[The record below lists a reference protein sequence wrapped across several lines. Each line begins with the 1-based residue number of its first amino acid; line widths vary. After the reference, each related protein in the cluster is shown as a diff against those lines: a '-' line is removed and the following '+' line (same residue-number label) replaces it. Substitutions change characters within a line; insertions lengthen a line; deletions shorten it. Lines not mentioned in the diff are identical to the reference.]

1 MTQFRFPLSTK
12 IGILILLL
20 ACCLVL
26 IFGHAPDLP
35 LSNTE
40 RKLVAEKLTIDISE
54 DDALHRLG
62 SFTEEVIIKKG
73 DTFPTLL
80 RRLQINDPLLIKFLS
95 AKAIHKKLRLKAG
108 NSVRAYINA
117 QGKINK
123 LLMLARNGKAM
134 EVIPNESGFEIK
146 PIELESRLLFGSGTI
161 QSSLYRALDKNG
173 IADELAS
180 EMADILASE
189 IDFNRDIR
197 NGARFSIVYSANFSD
212 NTYISSGKIHALEF
226 TNDGQ
231 EYKAYLFEDK
241 DAKRSGYYK
250 ENGENIKNAFLRSP
264 LKFSRVTSGFSNRRM
279 HPVLKKWRAHK
290 GIDYGAPTGTPIM
303 AVSKGRIRYIG
314 TKGAYGR
321 FIEIRHQNGVSTRYA
336 HLSKYAKKLKKGS
349 KIEQGQII
357 GYVGKSGMATGPHL
371 HYEFLV
377 NGRQVDPSKA
387 VTPPGPPIGPDRK
400 HEFDLKTAS
409 AKAMLTRLGAFP
421 AN

>member
-1 MTQFRFPLSTK
+1 MTQFRFQLIIK
-12 IGILILLL
+12 IGITLLLL
-20 ACCLVL
+20 ACCVVLV
-26 IFGHAPDLP
+26 FGYAPDP
-35 LSNTE
+35 TTSKAE
-40 RKLVAEKLTIDISE
+40 RKLVAEKLTINLNE

-95 AKAIHKKLRLKAG
+95 AKAIHKRLRLKAG

-134 EVIPNESGFEIK
+134 EVIPNESGFEIR
-146 PIELESRLLFGSGTI
+146 PIVLESRLLFGSGTI
-161 QSSLYRALDKNG
+161 QSSLYRALDNNG
-173 IADELAS
+173 MADELAS

-197 NGARFSIVYSANFSD
+197 SGARFSIVYAANFSD

-231 EYKAYLFEDK
+231 EYRAYLFEDK
-241 DAKRSGYYK
+241 NAKRSGYYT

-303 AVSKGRIRYIG
+303 AVSKGTIRYIG

-336 HLSKYAKKLKKGS
+336 HLSKYAKKLKKA
-349 KIEQGQII
+349 Q
-357 GYVGKSGMATGPHL
+357 
-371 HYEFLV
+371 
-377 NGRQVDPSKA
+377 R
-387 VTPPGPPIGPDRK
+387 
-400 HEFDLKTAS
+400 
-409 AKAMLTRLGAFP
+409 
-421 AN
+421 

>member
-1 MTQFRFPLSTK
+1 
-12 IGILILLL
+12 
-20 ACCLVL
+20 
-26 IFGHAPDLP
+26 
-35 LSNTE
+35 
-40 RKLVAEKLTIDISE
+40 
-54 DDALHRLG
+54 
-62 SFTEEVIIKKG
+62 
-73 DTFPTLL
+73 
-80 RRLQINDPLLIKFLS
+80 
-95 AKAIHKKLRLKAG
+95 
-108 NSVRAYINA
+108 
-117 QGKINK
+117 
-123 LLMLARNGKAM
+123 MLARNGKAM
-134 EVIPNESGFEIK
+134 EVIPNDSGFEIK

-400 HEFDLKTAS
+400 KEFDLKIAP
-409 AKAMLTRLGAFP
+409 AKAMLTRLAPFRT
-421 AN
+421 N

>member
-1 MTQFRFPLSTK
+1 MTQLRFPLSTK
-12 IGILILLL
+12 IGIIILFV

-26 IFGHAPDLP
+26 VFGYAPDPP

-40 RKLVAEKLTIDISE
+40 RELVAEKLTININE
-54 DDALHRLG
+54 DDALHRMG
-62 SFTEEVIIKKG
+62 SFTEEVVIKKG

-80 RRLQINDPLLIKFLS
+80 RRLQINDPPLIKFLS
-95 AKAIHKKLRLKAG
+95 AKATHKRLRLKAG
-108 NSVRAYINA
+108 NTVRAYITP

-123 LLMLARNGKAM
+123 LLMLARKGNVM
-134 EVIPNESGFEIK
+134 EVIPNSNGFEIR
-146 PIELESRLLFGSGTI
+146 PIVLESRLLFGSGTI
-161 QSSLYRALDKNG
+161 QSSLYRALDNNG

-197 NGARFSIVYSANFSD
+197 SGARFSVVYAANFSD

-226 TNDGQ
+226 INDGQ
-231 EYKAYLFEDK
+231 EYRAYLFDDK
-241 DAKRSGYYK
+241 NAKRSGYYT

-279 HPVLKKWRAHK
+279 HPILKKWRAHK
-290 GIDYGAPTGTPIM
+290 GIDYGAATGTPIM
-303 AVSKGRIRYIG
+303 AVSRGTIRYIG

-400 HEFDLKTAS
+400 KEFDLKIVP
-409 AKAMLTRLGAFP
+409 AKAMLTRLAAFP